1 MNGQVIEGEYMDYE
15 NIYTKDLIRLG
26 ENIRALREHR
36 GYSQE
41 ALGNK
46 AGLHRNYISSLEL
59 AQKNPT
65 YTTLIKLARALEVT
79 VQELIPEDGDSITG
93 E

>member
-1 MNGQVIEGEYMDYE
+1 MFVE
-15 NIYTKDLIRLG
+15 NLNEKNLELIRLG
-26 ENIRALREHR
+26 ERIRFLREER

-41 ALGNK
+41 ALGFK

-65 YTTLIKLARALEVT
+65 YTTLLKLAFALDIT
-79 VQELIPEDGDSITG
+79 VHQLIPKEMS
-93 E
+93 